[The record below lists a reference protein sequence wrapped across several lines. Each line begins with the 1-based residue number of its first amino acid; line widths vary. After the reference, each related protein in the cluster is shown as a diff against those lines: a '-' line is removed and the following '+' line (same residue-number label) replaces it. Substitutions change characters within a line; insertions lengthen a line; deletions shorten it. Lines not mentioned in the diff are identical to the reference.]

1 MTTPQKDLSKHPCF
15 NRESA
20 GSCGRVHL
28 PVAPK
33 CNIMCNF
40 CNRKYDCV
48 SESRPGVTSAVL
60 SPQQAVV
67 YMEKVL
73 EKEPRITVV
82 GIAGPGDPMANP
94 EALETI
100 RLLKDKFPQ
109 MLFCLST
116 NGLALPAHAAELAE
130 LGVTHVTVTVNAV
143 DPKVGA
149 KVYAWARD
157 GKVILRGEAAAKLLL
172 ERQLE
177 GIRIL
182 KEKGVIVKS
191 NTIVIPGVNDHHVLE
206 ISKKL
211 SELGVDIQN
220 IMPLFPVADTPFA
233 EVPAP
238 TAEMIK
244 DLRAKAGAL
253 VPQMSHCK
261 RCRADAVGLL
271 CNDRSSELAPLLG
284 ECSRTVPGADL
295 DKRPYVAV
303 ATREGMLVNMHL
315 GEAHKFQIWKQE
327 GIGFSYVEDRWAPD
341 PGAGPKRWEELAKVL
356 SDCRAVLVA
365 AFGET
370 PRKVLTAGGVL
381 PYECSGFVETALA
394 EVYGAGDLSLL
405 KSRKKGLGK
414 ACGCSGGSGE
424 GCG

>member
-1 MTTPQKDLSKHPCF
+1 MTTTKDLSKHPCF

-60 SPQQAVV
+60 SPEQAVL

-73 EKEPRITVV
+73 EKEPRITVC

-94 EALETI
+94 ETMDTI

-116 NGLALPAHAAELAE
+116 NGLALPARAAELAE

-143 DPKVGA
+143 DPKIGA
-149 KVYAWARD
+149 KIYAWARD
-157 GKVILRGEAAAKLLL
+157 GKVIHRGEAAARLLL
-172 ERQLE
+172 ERQLA
-177 GIRIL
+177 GIKIL

-206 ISKKL
+206 VSRTL
-211 SELGVDIQN
+211 SGLGVDIQN

-238 TAEMIK
+238 TPELIRE
-244 DLRAKAGAL
+244 LRENAGL
-253 VPQMSHCK
+253 HVPQMSHCK

-271 CNDRSSELAPLLG
+271 CQDRSGELSGLLG
-284 ECSRTVPGADL
+284 DCSRTAPGADL
-295 DKRPYVAV
+295 SKRPYVAV

-315 GEAHKFQIWKQE
+315 GEAHKFQIWQRD
-327 GIGFSYVEDRWAPD
+327 GDAFAFVEERWAPE
-341 PGAGPKRWEELAKVL
+341 PGAGSRRWEELAGLL
-356 SDCRAVLVA
+356 SDCRAVLVS

-370 PRKVLTAGGVL
+370 PRKVLTESGVL
-381 PYECSGFVETALA
+381 PYECSGFLETALA
-394 EVYGAGDLSLL
+394 EVYAAGDLSGL
-405 KSRKKGLGK
+405 KSRRKGLGK
-414 ACGCSGGSGE
+414 ACCGGAGGGE

>member
-1 MTTPQKDLSKHPCF
+1 MTTTKDLSKHPCF

-60 SPQQAVV
+60 SPEQALL

-73 EKEPRITVV
+73 EREPRITVC
-82 GIAGPGDPMANP
+82 GIAGPGDPLANP
-94 EALETI
+94 ETMHTV
-100 RLLKDKFPQ
+100 RLLKDAFPR

-116 NGLALPAHAAELAE
+116 NGLALPGQAAELAE

-143 DPKVGA
+143 SPKIGA
-149 KVYAWARD
+149 RIYSWARD
-157 GKVILRGEAAAKLLL
+157 GKVIHRGEAAAGLLL
-172 ERQLE
+172 ERQIE
-177 GIRIL
+177 GIKIL
-182 KEKGVIVKS
+182 KAHGVIVKS
-191 NTIVIPGVNDHHVLE
+191 NTIVIPGVNDSHVLDV
-206 ISKKL
+206 SKVL
-211 SELGVDIQN
+211 SGLGVDIQN
-220 IMPLFPVADTPFA
+220 IMPVFPVADTPFA
-233 EVPAP
+233 EVAAP
-238 TAEMIK
+238 TPELIK
-244 DLRAKAGAL
+244 ELREKAGGL

-271 CNDRSSELAPLLG
+271 CHDRSGELSGLLG
-284 ECSRTVPGADL
+284 DCSRTVPGSNLAA
-295 DKRPYVAV
+295 RPYVAV

-315 GEAHKFQIWKQE
+315 GEAHKFQIWKQDGE
-327 GIGFSYVEDRWAPD
+327 AFAFVEERWAPD
-341 PGAGPKRWEELAKVL
+341 PGAGPKRWEELANVL

-365 AFGET
+365 AYGET
-370 PRKVLTAGGVL
+370 PRKVLTSCGIL
-381 PYECSGFVETALA
+381 PYECSGFLETALA
-394 EVYGAGDLSLL
+394 EVYGAGDLSRL
-405 KSRKKGLGK
+405 KSRRKGLGK
-414 ACGCSGGSGE
+414 ACCGGGGGE

>member
-1 MTTPQKDLSKHPCF
+1 MTTPQELSKHPCF

-60 SPQQAVV
+60 SPEQAVV
-67 YMEKVL
+67 YMDKVL
-73 EKEPRITVV
+73 EKEPRITVC

-94 EALETI
+94 ETMQTV
-100 RLLKDKFPQ
+100 RLLKEKHPHL
-109 MLFCLST
+109 LFCLST
-116 NGLALPAHAAELAE
+116 NGLALPAQAAALAD

-143 DPKVGA
+143 DPKIGA
-149 KVYAWARD
+149 KIYAWARD
-157 GKVILRGEAAAKLLL
+157 GKVIHRGEAAARLLL

-177 GIRIL
+177 GIKIL

-206 ISKKL
+206 VSKVL

-220 IMPLFPVADTPFA
+220 IMPLFPVADTAFA
-233 EVPAP
+233 DVEAP
-238 TAEMIK
+238 SSAMIK
-244 DLRAKAGAL
+244 DLREKAGVL
-253 VPQMSHCK
+253 VPQMSHCR

-271 CNDRSSELAPLLG
+271 CNDRSGELAPLLG

-295 DKRPYVAV
+295 AARPYVAV

-327 GIGFSYVEDRWAPD
+327 AVGFAFVEERWAPD

-370 PRKVLTAGGVL
+370 PRKVLTAAGVL
-381 PYECSGFVETALA
+381 PYECSGFLETALA
-394 EVYGAGDLSLL
+394 EVYGAGDLSRL

-414 ACGCSGGSGE
+414 ACCGGGGGGE

>member
-1 MTTPQKDLSKHPCF
+1 MTATKDLSKHPCF
-15 NRESA
+15 NRDAA
-20 GSCGRVHL
+20 GTCGRVHL

-60 SPQQAVV
+60 SPEQAVA
-67 YMEKVL
+67 YMDKVL
-73 EKEPRITVV
+73 EKEPRITVC
-82 GIAGPGDPMANP
+82 GIAGPGDPLANP
-94 EALETI
+94 ETMRTI
-100 RLLKDKFPQ
+100 RLLKEKYPQ

-130 LGVTHVTVTVNAV
+130 LGVSHVTVTITAV
-143 DPKVGA
+143 DPKIGA
-149 KVYAWARD
+149 RIYAWVRD
-157 GKVILRGEAAAKLLL
+157 GKVIHRGEDAAKLLL
-172 ERQLE
+172 SRQIE
-177 GIRIL
+177 GIKIL
-182 KEKGVIVKS
+182 KEHGVIVKS
-191 NTIVIPGVNDHHVLE
+191 NTIVVPGVNDQHVLE
-206 ISKKL
+206 ISKTL

-220 IMPLFPVADTPFA
+220 IMPVKPVAETAFA
-233 EVPAP
+233 EVPEPDHALIHGLREK
-238 TAEMIK
+238 AEK
-244 DLRAKAGAL
+244 LL
-253 VPQMSHCK
+253 PQMTHCK

-271 CNDRSSELAPLLG
+271 CNDRSGELSPLLG
-284 ECSRTVPGADL
+284 ECARTVPGTDL
-295 DKRPYVAV
+295 AARPYVAV

-327 GIGFSYVEDRWAPD
+327 GDGYAYVEDRWAPD

-370 PRKVLTAGGVL
+370 PRKVLTEHGVL
-381 PYECSGFVETALA
+381 PYECSGFLENALS
-394 EVYGAGDLSLL
+394 EVYGAGDLSRL
-405 KSRKKGLGK
+405 KSRRKGLGK